1 MQSVQNVFANMLWL
15 NDRAAGS
22 ALLTACGISKVA
34 GVNYKVNNI
43 HQNLKPENEECD
55 QQSAGAL
62 LMSNISNI
70 RAVREL
76 EVPYPLSGQIIEN
89 KYPCP
94 QSGCELLLGD
104 LQDLET
110 LKSAINGVG
119 GLTRNEDLSLLYFWV

>member
-89 KYPCP
+89 IYPCP
-94 QSGCELLLGD
+94 QSGCELLEVF
-104 LQDLET
+104 QDLET
-110 LKSAINGVG
+110 LRSAINGI
-119 GLTRNEDLSLLYFWV
+119 LFTAR